1 MSSVT
6 LANLFRVETDK
17 PDLLQAQVKALSKQ
31 IPLLLFITVVNTLAV
46 AATHYGTAPY
56 FLTVGF
62 PLVVTIGYAWHGLDW
77 AKLAFRPLSDRDAGR
92 LCQSASKIAPGSASK
107 IDPGV
112 GWWRGVSP

>member
-6 LANLFRVETDK
+6 LANFFRVETDK

-77 AKLAFRPLSDRDAGR
+77 AKLAFRPPHLPTPLPG
-92 LCQSASKIAPGSASK
+92 ASNSESIG
-107 IDPGV
+107 
-112 GWWRGVSP
+112 GWTGLICSSLARSN